1 MALNTGR
8 TNLAALLTLAMGL
21 ACSGC
26 FGGAKKTVRRFV
38 PPPPVARANSVP
50 SATPFS
56 ADMMQI
62 PPEFEPELTE
72 DTTSLAVELPPAMVP
87 KPPPRPAARNI
98 PQPATPTPVVPT
110 PAPSGPQL
118 GELLSPA
125 ERRQVETDFL
135 ATVRRATELLN
146 RTMRRSLTAG
156 QRDTVE
162 RVQVFLQQAD
172 QEKNRDLPTALQ
184 LARRADLLVQDLSRS
199 LSQ

>member
-1 MALNTGR
+1 
-8 TNLAALLTLAMGL
+8 
-21 ACSGC
+21 
-26 FGGAKKTVRRFV
+26 
-38 PPPPVARANSVP
+38 
-50 SATPFS
+50 
-56 ADMMQI
+56 
-62 PPEFEPELTE
+62 
-72 DTTSLAVELPPAMVP
+72 
-87 KPPPRPAARNI
+87 
-98 PQPATPTPVVPT
+98 
-110 PAPSGPQL
+110 L